1 MTYTCDTC
9 KCTFARKQHY
19 DTHLQSKKHLIRESS
34 NLDYNCF
41 ACEKSFL
48 YASGLSKHKKICPA
62 MKPVNEIQELKE
74 NKINQQK
81 AIDELRNQ
89 ISNLQRQMETK
100 PAPTTNT
107 NSHNTTNNNNITIQ
121 INPFGQ
127 EDVDQIRP
135 EYFLYCLNKIYSSS
149 PTLAEKIYS
158 YPENQNVRIPNR
170 NKPYASVQN
179 DKGESELKFL
189 DEVLDQ
195 MECFCYTLLEEKF
208 TDPQYRHKMSNLKRE
223 AFEKYISAYE
233 NDDKGTIRKKI
244 RSSLKLM
251 LLNMADKQK

>member
-1 MTYTCDTC
+1 MHLKSEKHLHRIEHKEALYSCDC
-9 KCTFARKQHY
+9 GKSYKFSQGLHIHKKKCTY
-19 DTHLQSKKHLIRESS
+19 VPEPS
-34 NLDYNCF
+34 N
-41 ACEKSFL
+41 ST
-48 YASGLSKHKKICPA
+48 
-62 MKPVNEIQELKE
+62 V
-74 NKINQQK
+74 INQQK
-81 AIDELRNQ
+81 EIDELRNQ

-100 PAPTTNT
+100 PAPTTTTNT

-127 EDVDQIRP
+127 EDVDRIGP

-149 PTLAEKIYS
+149 PALAEKIYS
-158 YPENQNVRIPNR
+158 YPENQNVRIPNK
-170 NKPYASVQN
+170 NKPYASIQN

-208 TDPQYRHKMSNLKRE
+208 TDYRRKMSNLKRE
-223 AFEKYISAYE
+223 AFEKYINAYE

-251 LLNMADKQK
+251 LLNMAEKQK